1 MSAGHVDRRFFV
13 ALWIGTAC
21 NSYPTVPKTPM
32 LDYPVS
38 TRPTTASTMPKTR
51 HIDSLATIAR
61 TIVLSLLTCLVN
73 TSPSVA
79 QTLPDAIARIKPS
92 IVGIGTFQKTRSPA
106 TVFNGTGFV
115 IGDGRHAVTNAHV
128 VAKDLNVERL
138 EGLVVIVGSAEE
150 ADGRSAQIVAVDR
163 ARDLALL
170 RFEGAPVAALTVG
183 DSADLRE
190 GQDLAF
196 TGFPIGMALGLYPAT
211 HKATLAAIVP
221 IARPGITAKQL
232 NPRMISRLR
241 NSAYGVLQLDAT
253 AFPGNSGSPLYD
265 PATVRVYGIVNSV
278 FVQGTR
284 EQAIT
289 RPSGITYAIPS
300 IHVLE
305 LMQHAKVAQ

>member
-1 MSAGHVDRRFFV
+1 MSK
-13 ALWIGTAC
+13 
-21 NSYPTVPKTPM
+21 S
-32 LDYPVS
+32 
-38 TRPTTASTMPKTR
+38 R
-51 HIDSLATIAR
+51 HIARRLTIPDLLALFLMGLLLSSSAR
-61 TIVLSLLTCLVN
+61 A
-73 TSPSVA
+73 A
-79 QTLPDAIARIKPS
+79 QTLPEAIARIKPS

-115 IGDGRHAVTNAHV
+115 VGDGRHAVTNAHV
-128 VAKDLNVERL
+128 VARDLDTERL
-138 EGLVVIVGSAEE
+138 EGLIVLVGSGEGAE
-150 ADGRSAQIVAVDR
+150 GRQARIVAVDR

-170 RFEGAPVAALTVG
+170 RFEGDAVPALIVG

-190 GQDLAF
+190 GQELAF

-221 IARPGITAKQL
+221 VARPGITAKQL

-241 NSAYGVLQLDAT
+241 DSAYGVLQLDAT

-265 PATVRVYGIVNSV
+265 AATGRVYGIVNSV

-284 EQAIT
+284 EQAIS

-300 IHVLE
+300 AHILE
-305 LMQHAKVAQ
+305 LMQQAKVSQSQ

>member
-1 MSAGHVDRRFFV
+1 
-13 ALWIGTAC
+13 
-21 NSYPTVPKTPM
+21 M
-32 LDYPVS
+32 LDYSVPS
-38 TRPTTASTMPKTR
+38 SPLILAIMLKSRHLDTLATTAQ
-51 HIDSLATIAR
+51 
-61 TIVLSLLTCLVN
+61 TIVVSLLACLPG
-73 TSPSVA
+73 TSPSSA

-106 TVFNGTGFV
+106 TIFSGTGFV
-115 IGDGRHAVTNAHV
+115 VADGRHAVTNAHV
-128 VAKDLNVERL
+128 VAKELNTERL
-138 EGLVVIVGSAEE
+138 EGLVVLVGTAVE
-150 ADGRSAQIVAVDR
+150 ADGRPAQVVAVDR

-170 RFEGAPVAALTVG
+170 RFEGTPVPALTVG

-241 NSAYGVLQLDAT
+241 DSTYGVLQLDAT

-265 PATVRVYGIVNSV
+265 PTSGKVYGIVNSV

-300 IHVLE
+300 VHVLE
-305 LMQHAKVAQ
+305 LMQQAKVAQ

>member
-1 MSAGHVDRRFFV
+1 MSTFQHHPYRASIVHRLLVP
-13 ALWIGTAC
+13 LWLAMTISG
-21 NSYPTVPKTPM
+21 
-32 LDYPVS
+32 
-38 TRPTTASTMPKTR
+38 
-51 HIDSLATIAR
+51 SLCA
-61 TIVLSLLTCLVN
+61 
-73 TSPSVA
+73 A

-106 TVFNGTGFV
+106 TIFNGTGFV
-115 IGDGRHAVTNAHV
+115 VADGRHAVTNVHV
-128 VAKDLNVERL
+128 VAKDLNIERL
-138 EGLVVIVGSAEE
+138 EGLVILVGSGEDAE
-150 ADGRSAQIVAVDR
+150 GRAAQIVAVDR

-170 RFEGAPVAALTVG
+170 RFEGDPVPALVVG
-183 DSADLRE
+183 DSGELRE

-196 TGFPIGMALGLYPAT
+196 TGFPIGMALGLYTAT
-211 HKATLAAIVP
+211 HKATLSAIVP

-241 NSAYGVLQLDAT
+241 NSTYGVLQLDAT

-265 PATVRVYGIVNSV
+265 PVTTRVYGIVNSV

-305 LMQHAKVAQ
+305 LIQQAKLIQAQ

>member
-1 MSAGHVDRRFFV
+1 
-13 ALWIGTAC
+13 
-21 NSYPTVPKTPM
+21 
-32 LDYPVS
+32 
-38 TRPTTASTMPKTR
+38 MPKTR
-51 HIDSLATIAR
+51 HIDFLANIVRPIAM
-61 TIVLSLLTCLVN
+61 TLLLCLLHA
-73 TSPSVA
+73 SPGIA
-79 QTLPDAIARIKPS
+79 QTLPETIARIKPS

-115 IGDGRHAVTNAHV
+115 VADGRHAITNAHV
-128 VAKDLNVERL
+128 VAKDLNIERL
-138 EGLVVIVGSAEE
+138 EGLIVLVGSAEGAE
-150 ADGRSAQIVAVDR
+150 GRPSQIVAVDR

-170 RFEGAPVAALTVG
+170 RFEGEPVPALIVG

-265 PATVRVYGIVNSV
+265 PATGRVYGIVNSV

-305 LMQHAKVAQ
+305 LMQQAKIAQ